1 MRYTDIAIIGGG
13 LSGSTTAA
21 MLGRA
26 GISTVLIDPHE
37 SYPADFRVEKLS
49 GHEQVERFLKTGI
62 AESVLRRATFA
73 GENWIARFGRLLDK
87 APSRQFNILY
97 DSLVN
102 AVRDEIPATVER
114 ICAKAVAVET
124 SLERQKITLA
134 NDETIS
140 ARLVVLANGLNVGLR
155 HQLGIARKVVSA
167 CHSISIGFDVMPAG
181 RNSFDFPALTY
192 FSERPSD
199 RTPYI
204 SLFPV
209 GTRMR
214 ANLFVYRS
222 FDDPW
227 LRELRRA
234 PAETLD
240 ATLPRLKRI
249 TGAFDI
255 PGELKVRPVDLYVND
270 PRSQPGIV
278 LVGDAF
284 ATSCPVAGTGCDKV
298 FTDVERLCNVY
309 IPQWLSSDGM
319 NAAKIAGFYRRSGQA
334 SLRSMVG
341 GEGVRLPLSLD
352 RDEPLLDGAALGAL
366 HRLVGSRAAAAAWRS
381 VPSGAE
387 LPRSLLLVVLVLIIL
402 EVVFILVIVAVVVG
416 LSHSAM
422 RLVDLVVPQLAI
434 GTVPGEQ
441 FGMRPALDRPAP

>member
-13 LSGSTTAA
+13 LSGSTAAA

-49 GHEQVERFLKTGI
+49 GQVQVERFLKTGI
-62 AESVLRRATFA
+62 GESVLRRATFA

-102 AVRDEIPATVER
+102 AVRDEIPAGVER
-114 ICAKAVAVET
+114 ICAKAVSLET
-124 SLERQKITLA
+124 SPERQKMTLS
-134 NDETIS
+134 NEETIS

-155 HQLGIARKVVSA
+155 HQLGIARKVISA
-167 CHSISIGFDVMPAG
+167 CHSISIGFDVVPAG

-199 RTPYI
+199 RIPYI
-204 SLFPV
+204 TLFPT
-209 GTRMR
+209 GPRMR
-214 ANLFVYRS
+214 ANLFVYRG

-234 PAETLD
+234 PAETLN
-240 ATLPRLKRI
+240 AALPRLKRI

-255 PGELKVRPVDLYVND
+255 AGEIKIRPVDLYVND
-270 PRSQPGIV
+270 ASSQPGLV

-284 ATSCPVAGTGCDKV
+284 STSCPVAGTGCDKV
-298 FTDVERLCNVY
+298 FTDVERLCNVH
-309 IPQWLSSDGM
+309 IPDWLASDGM
-319 NAAKIAGFYRRSGQA
+319 DGAKIATFYADPVKRA
-334 SLRSMVG
+334 C
-341 GEGVRLPLSLD
+341 
-352 RDEPLLDGAALGAL
+352 DEWSAAKAFDF
-366 HRLVGSRAAAAAWRS
+366 RS
-381 VPSGAE
+381 VSIGTTPYWTAQRWARFVAWSVQGLLRPLGGA
-387 LPRSLLLVVLVLIIL
+387 
-402 EVVFILVIVAVVVG
+402 
-416 LSHSAM
+416 
-422 RLVDLVVPQLAI
+422 VDLEPNFLGHSSSSSSSSSSSRSSSSSSSLSSSA
-434 GTVPGEQ
+434 
-441 FGMRPALDRPAP
+441 

>member
-13 LSGSTTAA
+13 LSGSTAAA

-26 GISTVLIDPHE
+26 GISAVLVDPHE

-49 GHEQVERFLKTGI
+49 GHDQVERFLRTGI
-62 AESVLRRATFA
+62 GESVLRRATFA

-97 DSLVN
+97 DSFVN
-102 AVRDEIPATVER
+102 AVREEIPATVER
-114 ICAKAVAVET
+114 ICAKATAIET
-124 SLERQKITLA
+124 SAERQRITLS

-140 ARLVVLANGLNVGLR
+140 ARLIVLANGLNVGLR
-155 HQLGIARKVVSA
+155 HQLGIVRNVVSA
-167 CHSISIGFDVMPAG
+167 CHSISIGFDIAPAG
-181 RNSFDFPALTY
+181 RSTFDFPALTY

-199 RTPYI
+199 CIPYI
-204 SLFPV
+204 TLFSI

-214 ANLFVYRS
+214 ANLFVYRG

-240 ATLPRLKRI
+240 AALPRLKRI

-255 PGELKVRPVDLYVND
+255 QGELKIRPVDLYVND
-270 PRSQPGIV
+270 ASGQHGLV

-284 ATSCPVAGTGCDKV
+284 STSCPVAGTGCDKV

-309 IPQWLSSDGM
+309 IPQWLASDGM
-319 NAAKIAGFYRRSGQA
+319 DADKIAAFYADPVKRDCDDWAAAKAF
-334 SLRSMVG
+334 
-341 GEGVRLPLSLD
+341 D
-352 RDEPLLDGAALGAL
+352 F
-366 HRLVGSRAAAAAWRS
+366 RS
-381 VPSGAE
+381 VS
-387 LPRSLLLVVLVLIIL
+387 
-402 EVVFILVIVAVVVG
+402 
-416 LSHSAM
+416 
-422 RLVDLVVPQLAI
+422 I
-434 GTVPGEQ
+434 GTSPYWTAQRWARFIAWSVQGLV
-441 FGMRPALDRPAP
+441 RPLGGAFHLEPNVLGHSSSSSSSSSSSRSSSSSSVSSSA